1 MLRKFK
7 KMSKKKKAF
16 LIIAILLVLGIL
28 AGILYSAFKPEPPEA
43 YALALVEKGDL
54 QAQLEANGTVE
65 SNIKK
70 DFTIP
75 NGTVVKEVFVSVGD
89 EVNPGDKIATFD
101 TSPLNSKLNE
111 YKEAYVKA
119 KAAYD
124 KSIAGVDSAKSQTP
138 AVKKQI
144 AAAEKAI
151 KKLEAEIAAATNAGV
166 QVPAF
171 DFDVTAPTPE
181 QIQEIVAYLLE
192 NGLTEEQ
199 VNSVI
204 AALRGGAED
213 VYAAL
218 QETEA
223 AKQIQLS
230 QKKME
235 LSTLNTQLSLLQV
248 QSDDTLADMYKSVMQ
263 QKKADFDAYSAIIA
277 SLNAGW
283 VSEIHGIVTEVNV
296 KAGLPF
302 TSAKASGGADISAL
316 LQSVSGNSDVLSTLT
331 DILGTGSKDALA
343 VGTGITVQ
351 GYDEF
356 VANFPVSKSELLT
369 LKVGQTATV
378 TSMGK
383 TYDAEV
389 SYVSATAVSSGGFDI
404 SSITS
409 SLTGGSGSSAGSGL
423 ATVKILNP
431 DKNIVLGFD
440 VDIAV
445 NTETMVEITK
455 IPVDA
460 VITTAEGKT
469 SVFVYN
475 TEDSTVSLREVKL
488 GTFAGNEYE
497 LISGLQLGERVVINP
512 KNALTDGA
520 KISVK

>member
-16 LIIAILLVLGIL
+16 VIIALLLVLGIL
-28 AGILYSAFKPEPPEA
+28 AGILYSVLKPEPPEA
-43 YALALVEKGDL
+43 YALAMVEKGDL
-54 QAQLEANGTVE
+54 QVQLEASGTVE

-70 DFTIP
+70 DFTVP
-75 NGTVVKEVFVSVGD
+75 NGTMVKEVFVSVGD
-89 EVNPGDKIATFD
+89 EVNPGDKIADFD
-101 TSPLNSKLNE
+101 TAPLNGRLTE
-111 YKEAYVKA
+111 YQAAYTKA

-124 KSIAGVDSAKSQTP
+124 NALASVNSAKSQMP
-138 AVKKQI
+138 AVNKQI
-144 AAAEKAI
+144 AAAEKTI
-151 KKLEAEIAAATNAGV
+151 KKLEAEIAAATKAGV
-166 QVPAF
+166 QMPEF
-171 DFDVTAPTPE
+171 DFNLGEMTPE
-181 QIQEIVAYLLE
+181 QVQEIIAYLVE

-199 VNSVI
+199 VNTVI
-204 AALRGGAED
+204 ASLRSGAEN
-213 VYAAL
+213 VAAAL
-218 QETEA
+218 EESAA

-248 QSDDTLADMYKSVMQ
+248 QADDTLADMYKSVMQ
-263 QKKADFDAYSAIIA
+263 QKKADYDAYSGIIA
-277 SLNAGW
+277 SLKAGW
-283 VSEIHGIVTEVNV
+283 VSEMHGIVTEVNV
-296 KAGLPF
+296 KAGMPF
-302 TSAKASGGADISAL
+302 EGAKAAGGADISAL
-316 LQSVSGNSDVLSTLT
+316 LQSMAGNAEVLSTLT
-331 DILGTGSKDALA
+331 DILGTGNKDALA
-343 VGTGITVQ
+343 VGTGVTVQ

-356 VANFPVSKSELLT
+356 VANFPVSKSELLS

-389 SYVSATAVSSGGFDI
+389 SYVSATAVASGGFDI
-404 SSITS
+404 STITG

-431 DKNIVLGFD
+431 DQNIVLGFD

-445 NTETMVEITK
+445 NTDNMVEVIK

-460 VITTAEGKT
+460 VVTTAEGKT
-469 SVFVYN
+469 SVYVYN
-475 TEDSTVSLREVKL
+475 TADSTVSLREVEL
-488 GTFAGNEYE
+488 GVFAGSEYE
-497 LISGLQLGERVVINP
+497 LISGLQLGDRVVINP